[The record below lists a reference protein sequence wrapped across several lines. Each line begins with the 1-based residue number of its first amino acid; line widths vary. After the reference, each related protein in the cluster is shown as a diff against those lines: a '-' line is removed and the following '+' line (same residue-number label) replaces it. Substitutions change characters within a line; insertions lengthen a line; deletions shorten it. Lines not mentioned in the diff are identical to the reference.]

1 MADTSGPNLQA
12 SFQLDLEKANKA
24 TENAKAKAKLAA
36 KDMFQLYTN
45 LLFVDAKYGWWA
57 DTIWPLHRP
66 ARCIQERT

>member
-45 LLFVDAKYGWWA
+45 LLFVDAKYG
-57 DTIWPLHRP
+57 
-66 ARCIQERT
+66 